1 MTNMIPHDFHRIYDI
16 YPQTIFRQMFSN
28 TFHKLN
34 DDVVN
39 NIYDF
44 LVPSTIDMS
53 KLIEVIYEKKE
64 NISNKQY
71 YYGYPAI
78 RLSLYDFTLQFMKII
93 ILKFTMKDDDMVIIP
108 RLNTDHLFFRNNH
121 FMDNTFSINYD
132 FIEYHKLFW
141 FKLFIEVFQ
150 DFHEE
155 SKYFCINMKY
165 LKYFG
170 IAAIILGFLF
180 SMAYYIQTNSRSAIT
195 YETTTLSKQTIEEKI
210 VATGS
215 VVPEDEVNIVPQ
227 ISGIIDEIFV
237 EEGDEVV
244 AGDLLAK
251 IKVVPNEQS
260 LNSAEGRV
268 KTSRIILNN
277 STKEYNRNK
286 KLFDK
291 GVISEQDF
299 NSVELRY
306 NQDQQNL
313 ENALSDLQI
322 IRLGSVGGSAL
333 TNTNV
338 RSTVS
343 GTVLQVPVKEGD
355 QAIEANTFNPGTT
368 IATVADL
375 NKMIFEGRVDEGEV
389 GKLKIGMDL
398 KISLGAIEEKEYE
411 AKLTLIA
418 PKGIEVAGA
427 IQFKIEG
434 DVFLDNEYVVRAGYS
449 ANATIITNVKKDI
462 LSVNESLLQ
471 FDNTTKKAFV
481 EIQLSGQK
489 FERRDIELGI
499 SDGVYAEVLG
509 GVTEKD
515 NIKIWNKTEPLKRGD
530 VEEQEYKYDN

>member
-1 MTNMIPHDFHRIYDI
+1 
-16 YPQTIFRQMFSN
+16 
-28 TFHKLN
+28 
-34 DDVVN
+34 
-39 NIYDF
+39 
-44 LVPSTIDMS
+44 
-53 KLIEVIYEKKE
+53 
-64 NISNKQY
+64 
-71 YYGYPAI
+71 
-78 RLSLYDFTLQFMKII
+78 
-93 ILKFTMKDDDMVIIP
+93 
-108 RLNTDHLFFRNNH
+108 
-121 FMDNTFSINYD
+121 
-132 FIEYHKLFW
+132 
-141 FKLFIEVFQ
+141 
-150 DFHEE
+150 
-155 SKYFCINMKY
+155 MKY

-170 IAAIILGFLF
+170 IGAIILGFLF
-180 SMAYYIQTNSRSAIT
+180 SMAYYIKTNSRSAIT
-195 YETTTLSKQTIEEKI
+195 YETSKLSKQTIEEKI

-268 KTSRIILNN
+268 KTARIVLNN
-277 STKEYNRNK
+277 STKEFERNK

-389 GKLKIGMDL
+389 GKLEIGMDL
-398 KISLGAIEEKEYE
+398 KISLGAIEEKEYD

-434 DVFLDNEYVVRAGYS
+434 EVFLDDEYVVRAGYS
-449 ANATIITNVKKDI
+449 ANATIITDVKRDI
-462 LSVNESLLQ
+462 LSINESLLQ
-471 FDNTTKKAFV
+471 FDNSTKKPFV
-481 EIQLSGQK
+481 EVQISGQK
-489 FERRDIELGI
+489 FERKDIELGI
-499 SDGVYAEVLG
+499 SDGVFAEVLG
-509 GVTEKD
+509 GVSESD

>member
-1 MTNMIPHDFHRIYDI
+1 
-16 YPQTIFRQMFSN
+16 
-28 TFHKLN
+28 
-34 DDVVN
+34 
-39 NIYDF
+39 
-44 LVPSTIDMS
+44 
-53 KLIEVIYEKKE
+53 
-64 NISNKQY
+64 
-71 YYGYPAI
+71 
-78 RLSLYDFTLQFMKII
+78 
-93 ILKFTMKDDDMVIIP
+93 
-108 RLNTDHLFFRNNH
+108 
-121 FMDNTFSINYD
+121 
-132 FIEYHKLFW
+132 
-141 FKLFIEVFQ
+141 
-150 DFHEE
+150 
-155 SKYFCINMKY
+155 MKY

-170 IAAIILGFLF
+170 IGAIILGFLF
-180 SMAYYIQTNSRSAIT
+180 SMAYYIKTNSRSAIT
-195 YETTTLSKQTIEEKI
+195 YETSKLSKQTIEEKI

-268 KTSRIILNN
+268 KTARIVLNN
-277 STKEYNRNK
+277 STKEFERNK

-398 KISLGAIEEKEYE
+398 KISLGAIEEKEYD

-434 DVFLDNEYVVRAGYS
+434 EVFLDDEYVVRAGYS
-449 ANATIITNVKKDI
+449 ANATIITDVKKDI
-462 LSVNESLLQ
+462 LSINESLLQ
-471 FDNTTKKAFV
+471 FDNSTKKPFV
-481 EIQLSGQK
+481 EVQISGQK
-489 FERRDIELGI
+489 FERKDIELGI

-509 GVTEKD
+509 GVSESD

>member
-1 MTNMIPHDFHRIYDI
+1 
-16 YPQTIFRQMFSN
+16 
-28 TFHKLN
+28 
-34 DDVVN
+34 
-39 NIYDF
+39 
-44 LVPSTIDMS
+44 
-53 KLIEVIYEKKE
+53 
-64 NISNKQY
+64 
-71 YYGYPAI
+71 
-78 RLSLYDFTLQFMKII
+78 
-93 ILKFTMKDDDMVIIP
+93 
-108 RLNTDHLFFRNNH
+108 
-121 FMDNTFSINYD
+121 
-132 FIEYHKLFW
+132 
-141 FKLFIEVFQ
+141 
-150 DFHEE
+150 
-155 SKYFCINMKY
+155 MKY

-170 IAAIILGFLF
+170 IGAIILGFLF
-180 SMAYYIQTNSRSAIT
+180 SMAYYIKTNSRSAIT
-195 YETTTLSKQTIEEKI
+195 YETSKLSKQTIEEKI

-268 KTSRIILNN
+268 KTARIVLNN
-277 STKEYNRNK
+277 STKEFERNK

-368 IATVADL
+368 ISTVADL

-398 KISLGAIEEKEYE
+398 KISLGAIEEKEYD

-434 DVFLDNEYVVRAGYS
+434 EVFLDDEYVVRAGYS
-449 ANATIITNVKKDI
+449 ANATIITDVKKDI
-462 LSVNESLLQ
+462 LSINESLLQ
-471 FDNTTKKAFV
+471 FDNSTKKPFV
-481 EIQLSGQK
+481 EVQISGQK
-489 FERRDIELGI
+489 FERKDIELGI

-509 GVTEKD
+509 GISESD

>member
-1 MTNMIPHDFHRIYDI
+1 
-16 YPQTIFRQMFSN
+16 
-28 TFHKLN
+28 
-34 DDVVN
+34 
-39 NIYDF
+39 
-44 LVPSTIDMS
+44 
-53 KLIEVIYEKKE
+53 
-64 NISNKQY
+64 
-71 YYGYPAI
+71 
-78 RLSLYDFTLQFMKII
+78 
-93 ILKFTMKDDDMVIIP
+93 
-108 RLNTDHLFFRNNH
+108 
-121 FMDNTFSINYD
+121 
-132 FIEYHKLFW
+132 
-141 FKLFIEVFQ
+141 
-150 DFHEE
+150 
-155 SKYFCINMKY
+155 MKY

-170 IAAIILGFLF
+170 IGAIILGFLF
-180 SMAYYIQTNSRSAIT
+180 SMAYYIKTNSRSAIT
-195 YETTTLSKQTIEEKI
+195 YETSKLSKQTIEEKI

-215 VVPEDEVNIVPQ
+215 VDPEDEVNIVPQ

-268 KTSRIILNN
+268 KTARIVLNN
-277 STKEYNRNK
+277 STKEFERNK

-389 GKLKIGMDL
+389 GKLEIGMDL
-398 KISLGAIEEKEYE
+398 KISLGAIEEKEYD

-434 DVFLDNEYVVRAGYS
+434 EVFLDDEYVVRAGYS
-449 ANATIITNVKKDI
+449 ANATIITDVKKDI
-462 LSVNESLLQ
+462 LSINESLLQ
-471 FDNTTKKAFV
+471 FDNSTKKPFV
-481 EIQLSGQK
+481 EVQISGQK
-489 FERRDIELGI
+489 FERKDIELGI

-509 GVTEKD
+509 GVSESD

>member
-1 MTNMIPHDFHRIYDI
+1 
-16 YPQTIFRQMFSN
+16 
-28 TFHKLN
+28 
-34 DDVVN
+34 
-39 NIYDF
+39 
-44 LVPSTIDMS
+44 
-53 KLIEVIYEKKE
+53 
-64 NISNKQY
+64 
-71 YYGYPAI
+71 
-78 RLSLYDFTLQFMKII
+78 
-93 ILKFTMKDDDMVIIP
+93 
-108 RLNTDHLFFRNNH
+108 
-121 FMDNTFSINYD
+121 
-132 FIEYHKLFW
+132 
-141 FKLFIEVFQ
+141 
-150 DFHEE
+150 
-155 SKYFCINMKY
+155 MKY

-170 IAAIILGFLF
+170 IGAIILGFLF
-180 SMAYYIQTNSRSAIT
+180 SMAYYIKTNSRSAIT
-195 YETTTLSKQTIEEKI
+195 YETSKLSKQTIEEKI

-268 KTSRIILNN
+268 KTARIVLNN
-277 STKEYNRNK
+277 STKEFERNK

-389 GKLKIGMDL
+389 GKLEIGMDL
-398 KISLGAIEEKEYE
+398 KISLGAIEEKEYD

-434 DVFLDNEYVVRAGYS
+434 EVFLDDEYVVRAGYS
-449 ANATIITNVKKDI
+449 ANATIITDVKKDI
-462 LSVNESLLQ
+462 LSINESLLQ
-471 FDNTTKKAFV
+471 FDNSTKKPFV
-481 EIQLSGQK
+481 EVQISGQK
-489 FERRDIELGI
+489 FERKDIELGI
-499 SDGVYAEVLG
+499 SDGVFAEVLS
-509 GVTEKD
+509 GVSESD

>member
-1 MTNMIPHDFHRIYDI
+1 
-16 YPQTIFRQMFSN
+16 
-28 TFHKLN
+28 
-34 DDVVN
+34 
-39 NIYDF
+39 
-44 LVPSTIDMS
+44 
-53 KLIEVIYEKKE
+53 
-64 NISNKQY
+64 
-71 YYGYPAI
+71 
-78 RLSLYDFTLQFMKII
+78 
-93 ILKFTMKDDDMVIIP
+93 
-108 RLNTDHLFFRNNH
+108 
-121 FMDNTFSINYD
+121 
-132 FIEYHKLFW
+132 
-141 FKLFIEVFQ
+141 
-150 DFHEE
+150 
-155 SKYFCINMKY
+155 MKY

-180 SMAYYIQTNSRSAIT
+180 SMAYYIQTNSKSAIT
-195 YETTTLSKQTIEEKI
+195 YETTTITKQTIEEKI

-227 ISGIIDEIFV
+227 ISGIIDEIFI
-237 EEGDEVV
+237 EEGDVV
-244 AGDLLAK
+244 AAGDLLAK
-251 IKVVPNEQS
+251 IKVVPNEQA

-277 STKEYNRNK
+277 SSKEFDRNK

-338 RSTVS
+338 RTTVS
-343 GTVLQVPVKEGD
+343 GTVLQVPVEKGD

-398 KISLGAIEEKEYE
+398 IISLGAIEEKEYK
-411 AKLTLIA
+411 AILTLIA

-434 DVFLDNEYVVRAGYS
+434 EVFLDDEYLIRAGYS
-449 ANATIITNVKKDI
+449 ANATIITDVKKDI
-462 LSVNESLLQ
+462 WSVNESLLQ
-471 FDNTTKKAFV
+471 FNNTTKKAFV
-481 EIQLSGQK
+481 EVQISGQK
-489 FERRDIELGI
+489 FERRNVELGI
-499 SDGVYAEVLG
+499 SDGVYTEVIG
-509 GVTEKD
+509 GITEND

>member
-1 MTNMIPHDFHRIYDI
+1 
-16 YPQTIFRQMFSN
+16 
-28 TFHKLN
+28 
-34 DDVVN
+34 
-39 NIYDF
+39 
-44 LVPSTIDMS
+44 
-53 KLIEVIYEKKE
+53 
-64 NISNKQY
+64 
-71 YYGYPAI
+71 
-78 RLSLYDFTLQFMKII
+78 
-93 ILKFTMKDDDMVIIP
+93 
-108 RLNTDHLFFRNNH
+108 
-121 FMDNTFSINYD
+121 
-132 FIEYHKLFW
+132 
-141 FKLFIEVFQ
+141 
-150 DFHEE
+150 
-155 SKYFCINMKY
+155 MKY

-170 IAAIILGFLF
+170 IGAIILGFLF
-180 SMAYYIQTNSRSAIT
+180 SMAYYIKTNSRSAIT
-195 YETTTLSKQTIEEKI
+195 YETSKLSKQTIEEKI

-268 KTSRIILNN
+268 KTARIVLNN
-277 STKEYNRNK
+277 STKEFERNK

-389 GKLKIGMDL
+389 GKLEIGMDL
-398 KISLGAIEEKEYE
+398 KISLGAIEEKEYD

-434 DVFLDNEYVVRAGYS
+434 EVFLDDEYVVRAGYS
-449 ANATIITNVKKDI
+449 ANATIITVVKKYI
-462 LSVNESLLQ
+462 LSINESLLK
-471 FDNTTKKAFV
+471 FDNSTKKPFV
-481 EIQLSGQK
+481 EVQISGQK
-489 FERRDIELGI
+489 FERKDIELGI

-509 GVTEKD
+509 GVSEND

>member
-1 MTNMIPHDFHRIYDI
+1 
-16 YPQTIFRQMFSN
+16 
-28 TFHKLN
+28 
-34 DDVVN
+34 
-39 NIYDF
+39 
-44 LVPSTIDMS
+44 
-53 KLIEVIYEKKE
+53 
-64 NISNKQY
+64 
-71 YYGYPAI
+71 
-78 RLSLYDFTLQFMKII
+78 
-93 ILKFTMKDDDMVIIP
+93 
-108 RLNTDHLFFRNNH
+108 
-121 FMDNTFSINYD
+121 
-132 FIEYHKLFW
+132 
-141 FKLFIEVFQ
+141 
-150 DFHEE
+150 
-155 SKYFCINMKY
+155 MKY

-170 IAAIILGFLF
+170 IGAIILGFLF
-180 SMAYYIQTNSRSAIT
+180 SMAYYIKTNSRSAIT
-195 YETTTLSKQTIEEKI
+195 YETSKLSKQTIEEKI

-268 KTSRIILNN
+268 KTARIVLNN
-277 STKEYNRNK
+277 STKEFERNK

-368 IATVADL
+368 ISTVADL

-398 KISLGAIEEKEYE
+398 KISLGAIEDKEYD

-434 DVFLDNEYVVRAGYS
+434 EVFLDDEYVVRAGYS
-449 ANATIITNVKKDI
+449 ANATIITDIKKDI
-462 LSVNESLLQ
+462 LSINESLLQ
-471 FDNTTKKAFV
+471 FDNSTKKPFV
-481 EIQLSGQK
+481 EVQISGQK
-489 FERRDIELGI
+489 FERKDIELGI

-509 GVTEKD
+509 GVSESD

>member
-1 MTNMIPHDFHRIYDI
+1 
-16 YPQTIFRQMFSN
+16 
-28 TFHKLN
+28 
-34 DDVVN
+34 
-39 NIYDF
+39 
-44 LVPSTIDMS
+44 
-53 KLIEVIYEKKE
+53 
-64 NISNKQY
+64 
-71 YYGYPAI
+71 
-78 RLSLYDFTLQFMKII
+78 
-93 ILKFTMKDDDMVIIP
+93 
-108 RLNTDHLFFRNNH
+108 
-121 FMDNTFSINYD
+121 
-132 FIEYHKLFW
+132 
-141 FKLFIEVFQ
+141 
-150 DFHEE
+150 
-155 SKYFCINMKY
+155 MKY

-180 SMAYYIQTNSRSAIT
+180 SMAYYIQTNSKSAIT
-195 YETTTLSKQTIEEKI
+195 YETTTITKQTIEEKI

-227 ISGIIDEIFV
+227 ISGIIDEIFI
-237 EEGDEVV
+237 EEGDVVV

-251 IKVVPNEQS
+251 IKVVPNEQA

-277 STKEYNRNK
+277 SSKEFDRNK

-338 RSTVS
+338 RTTVS
-343 GTVLQVPVKEGD
+343 GTVLQVPVEKGD

-398 KISLGAIEEKEYE
+398 IISLGAIEEKEYK
-411 AKLTLIA
+411 AILTLIA

-434 DVFLDNEYVVRAGYS
+434 EVFLDDEYLIRAGYS
-449 ANATIITNVKKDI
+449 ANATIITDVKKDI
-462 LSVNESLLQ
+462 WSVNESLLQ
-471 FDNTTKKAFV
+471 FNNTTKKAFV
-481 EIQLSGQK
+481 EVQISGQK
-489 FERRDIELGI
+489 FERRDVELGI
-499 SDGVYAEVLG
+499 SDGVYTEVIG
-509 GVTEKD
+509 GITEND

-530 VEEQEYKYDN
+530 VEEQENKYDN

>member
-1 MTNMIPHDFHRIYDI
+1 
-16 YPQTIFRQMFSN
+16 
-28 TFHKLN
+28 
-34 DDVVN
+34 
-39 NIYDF
+39 
-44 LVPSTIDMS
+44 
-53 KLIEVIYEKKE
+53 
-64 NISNKQY
+64 
-71 YYGYPAI
+71 
-78 RLSLYDFTLQFMKII
+78 
-93 ILKFTMKDDDMVIIP
+93 
-108 RLNTDHLFFRNNH
+108 
-121 FMDNTFSINYD
+121 
-132 FIEYHKLFW
+132 
-141 FKLFIEVFQ
+141 
-150 DFHEE
+150 
-155 SKYFCINMKY
+155 MKY

-170 IAAIILGFLF
+170 IGAIILGFLF
-180 SMAYYIQTNSRSAIT
+180 SMAYYIKTNSRSAIT
-195 YETTTLSKQTIEEKI
+195 YETSKLSKQTIEEKI

-268 KTSRIILNN
+268 KTARIVLNN
-277 STKEYNRNK
+277 STKEFERNK

-389 GKLKIGMDL
+389 GKLEIGMDL
-398 KISLGAIEEKEYE
+398 KISLGAIEEKEYD

-434 DVFLDNEYVVRAGYS
+434 EVFLDDEYVVRAGYS
-449 ANATIITNVKKDI
+449 ANATIITDIKRDI
-462 LSVNESLLQ
+462 LSINESLLQ
-471 FDNTTKKAFV
+471 FDNLTKKPFV
-481 EIQLSGQK
+481 EVQISGQK
-489 FERRDIELGI
+489 FERKDIELGI
-499 SDGVYAEVLG
+499 SDGVFAEVLG
-509 GVTEKD
+509 GVSESD

>member
-1 MTNMIPHDFHRIYDI
+1 
-16 YPQTIFRQMFSN
+16 
-28 TFHKLN
+28 
-34 DDVVN
+34 
-39 NIYDF
+39 
-44 LVPSTIDMS
+44 
-53 KLIEVIYEKKE
+53 
-64 NISNKQY
+64 
-71 YYGYPAI
+71 
-78 RLSLYDFTLQFMKII
+78 
-93 ILKFTMKDDDMVIIP
+93 
-108 RLNTDHLFFRNNH
+108 
-121 FMDNTFSINYD
+121 
-132 FIEYHKLFW
+132 
-141 FKLFIEVFQ
+141 
-150 DFHEE
+150 
-155 SKYFCINMKY
+155 MKY

-268 KTSRIILNN
+268 KTSRIVLNN

-411 AKLTLIA
+411 ATLTLIA

-499 SDGVYAEVLG
+499 SDGVYSEVLG

>member
-1 MTNMIPHDFHRIYDI
+1 
-16 YPQTIFRQMFSN
+16 
-28 TFHKLN
+28 
-34 DDVVN
+34 
-39 NIYDF
+39 
-44 LVPSTIDMS
+44 
-53 KLIEVIYEKKE
+53 
-64 NISNKQY
+64 
-71 YYGYPAI
+71 
-78 RLSLYDFTLQFMKII
+78 
-93 ILKFTMKDDDMVIIP
+93 
-108 RLNTDHLFFRNNH
+108 
-121 FMDNTFSINYD
+121 
-132 FIEYHKLFW
+132 
-141 FKLFIEVFQ
+141 
-150 DFHEE
+150 
-155 SKYFCINMKY
+155 MKY

-170 IAAIILGFLF
+170 IGAIILGFLF
-180 SMAYYIQTNSRSAIT
+180 SMAYYIKTNSRSAIT
-195 YETTTLSKQTIEEKI
+195 YETSKLSKQTIEEKI

-268 KTSRIILNN
+268 KTARIVLNN
-277 STKEYNRNK
+277 STKEFDRNK

-389 GKLKIGMDL
+389 GKLEIGMDL
-398 KISLGAIEEKEYE
+398 KISLGAIEEKEYD

-434 DVFLDNEYVVRAGYS
+434 EVFLDDEYVVRAGYS
-449 ANATIITNVKKDI
+449 ANATIITDVKKDI
-462 LSVNESLLQ
+462 LSINESLLQ
-471 FDNTTKKAFV
+471 FDNSTKKPFV
-481 EIQLSGQK
+481 EVQISGQK
-489 FERRDIELGI
+489 FERKDIELGI
-499 SDGVYAEVLG
+499 SDGVFAEVLG
-509 GVTEKD
+509 GVSESD

>member
-1 MTNMIPHDFHRIYDI
+1 
-16 YPQTIFRQMFSN
+16 
-28 TFHKLN
+28 
-34 DDVVN
+34 
-39 NIYDF
+39 
-44 LVPSTIDMS
+44 
-53 KLIEVIYEKKE
+53 
-64 NISNKQY
+64 
-71 YYGYPAI
+71 
-78 RLSLYDFTLQFMKII
+78 
-93 ILKFTMKDDDMVIIP
+93 
-108 RLNTDHLFFRNNH
+108 
-121 FMDNTFSINYD
+121 
-132 FIEYHKLFW
+132 
-141 FKLFIEVFQ
+141 
-150 DFHEE
+150 
-155 SKYFCINMKY
+155 MKY

-180 SMAYYIQTNSRSAIT
+180 SMAYYIQTNSKSAIT
-195 YETTTLSKQTIEEKI
+195 YETTTITKQTIEEKI

-227 ISGIIDEIFV
+227 ISGIIDEIFI
-237 EEGDEVV
+237 EEGDVVV

-251 IKVVPNEQS
+251 IKVIPNEQA

-277 STKEYNRNK
+277 SSKEFDRNK
-286 KLFDK
+286 KLFEK

-338 RSTVS
+338 RTTVS
-343 GTVLQVPVKEGD
+343 GTVLQVPVEKGD

-398 KISLGAIEEKEYE
+398 IISLGAIEEKEYK
-411 AKLTLIA
+411 AILTLIA

-434 DVFLDNEYVVRAGYS
+434 EVFLDDEYLIRAGYS
-449 ANATIITNVKKDI
+449 ANATIITDVKKDI
-462 LSVNESLLQ
+462 WSVNESLLQ
-471 FDNTTKKAFV
+471 FNNTTKKAFV
-481 EIQLSGQK
+481 EVQISGQK
-489 FERRDIELGI
+489 FERRDVELGI
-499 SDGVYAEVLG
+499 SDGVYTEVIG
-509 GVTEKD
+509 GITEND

>member
-1 MTNMIPHDFHRIYDI
+1 
-16 YPQTIFRQMFSN
+16 
-28 TFHKLN
+28 
-34 DDVVN
+34 
-39 NIYDF
+39 
-44 LVPSTIDMS
+44 
-53 KLIEVIYEKKE
+53 
-64 NISNKQY
+64 
-71 YYGYPAI
+71 
-78 RLSLYDFTLQFMKII
+78 
-93 ILKFTMKDDDMVIIP
+93 
-108 RLNTDHLFFRNNH
+108 
-121 FMDNTFSINYD
+121 
-132 FIEYHKLFW
+132 
-141 FKLFIEVFQ
+141 
-150 DFHEE
+150 
-155 SKYFCINMKY
+155 MKY

-180 SMAYYIQTNSRSAIT
+180 SMAYYIQTNSKSAIT
-195 YETTTLSKQTIEEKI
+195 YETTTITKQTIEEKI

-227 ISGIIDEIFV
+227 ISGIIDEIFI
-237 EEGDEVV
+237 EEGDVVV

-251 IKVVPNEQS
+251 IKVVPNEQA

-277 STKEYNRNK
+277 SSKEFDRNK

-338 RSTVS
+338 RTTVS
-343 GTVLQVPVKEGD
+343 GTVLQVPVEKGD

-398 KISLGAIEEKEYE
+398 IISLGAIEEKEYK
-411 AKLTLIA
+411 AILTLIA

-434 DVFLDNEYVVRAGYS
+434 EVFLDDEYLIRAGYS
-449 ANATIITNVKKDI
+449 ANATIITDVKKDI
-462 LSVNESLLQ
+462 WSVNESLLQ

-481 EIQLSGQK
+481 EVQISGQK
-489 FERRDIELGI
+489 FERRDVDLGI
-499 SDGVYAEVLG
+499 SDGVYTEVIEG
-509 GVTEKD
+509 ITEND

>member
-1 MTNMIPHDFHRIYDI
+1 
-16 YPQTIFRQMFSN
+16 
-28 TFHKLN
+28 
-34 DDVVN
+34 
-39 NIYDF
+39 
-44 LVPSTIDMS
+44 
-53 KLIEVIYEKKE
+53 
-64 NISNKQY
+64 
-71 YYGYPAI
+71 
-78 RLSLYDFTLQFMKII
+78 
-93 ILKFTMKDDDMVIIP
+93 
-108 RLNTDHLFFRNNH
+108 
-121 FMDNTFSINYD
+121 
-132 FIEYHKLFW
+132 
-141 FKLFIEVFQ
+141 
-150 DFHEE
+150 
-155 SKYFCINMKY
+155 MKY
-165 LKYFG
+165 LKYVG
-170 IAAIILGFLF
+170 IGVLILGFLF

-195 YETTTLSKQTIEEKI
+195 YDTATLSTQTIEEKI

-215 VVPEDEVNIVPQ
+215 VIPEDEVNIVPQ

-251 IKVVPNEQS
+251 IKVVPNEQA

-277 STKEYNRNK
+277 STKEFERNK
-286 KLFDK
+286 KLFNK

-299 NSVELRY
+299 NSIELRY

-398 KISLGAIEEKEYE
+398 KISLGAIEEKEYD

-449 ANATIITNVKKDI
+449 ANATIVTNIKKDI
-462 LSVNESLLQ
+462 LSINESLLQ
-471 FDNTTKKAFV
+471 FDNTTKKSYV
-481 EIQLSGQK
+481 EIQTSSQK

-509 GVTEKD
+509 GVTEND
-515 NIKIWNKTEPLKRGD
+515 NIKVWNKTEPLKRGD
-530 VEEQEYKYDN
+530 QDEQEYKYDN

>member
-1 MTNMIPHDFHRIYDI
+1 
-16 YPQTIFRQMFSN
+16 
-28 TFHKLN
+28 
-34 DDVVN
+34 
-39 NIYDF
+39 
-44 LVPSTIDMS
+44 
-53 KLIEVIYEKKE
+53 
-64 NISNKQY
+64 
-71 YYGYPAI
+71 
-78 RLSLYDFTLQFMKII
+78 
-93 ILKFTMKDDDMVIIP
+93 
-108 RLNTDHLFFRNNH
+108 
-121 FMDNTFSINYD
+121 
-132 FIEYHKLFW
+132 
-141 FKLFIEVFQ
+141 
-150 DFHEE
+150 
-155 SKYFCINMKY
+155 MKY

-170 IAAIILGFLF
+170 IGAIILGFLF
-180 SMAYYIQTNSRSAIT
+180 SMAYYIKTNSRSAIT
-195 YETTTLSKQTIEEKI
+195 YETSKLSKQTIEEKI

-268 KTSRIILNN
+268 KTARIVLNN
-277 STKEYNRNK
+277 STKEFERNK

-389 GKLKIGMDL
+389 GKLEIGMDL
-398 KISLGAIEEKEYE
+398 KISLGAIEEKEYD

-434 DVFLDNEYVVRAGYS
+434 EVFLDDEYVVRAGYS
-449 ANATIITNVKKDI
+449 ANATIITDVKKDI
-462 LSVNESLLQ
+462 LSINESLLQ
-471 FDNTTKKAFV
+471 FDNSTKKPFV
-481 EIQLSGQK
+481 EVQISGQK
-489 FERRDIELGI
+489 FERKDIELGI

-509 GVTEKD
+509 GISESD

>member
-1 MTNMIPHDFHRIYDI
+1 
-16 YPQTIFRQMFSN
+16 
-28 TFHKLN
+28 
-34 DDVVN
+34 
-39 NIYDF
+39 
-44 LVPSTIDMS
+44 
-53 KLIEVIYEKKE
+53 
-64 NISNKQY
+64 
-71 YYGYPAI
+71 
-78 RLSLYDFTLQFMKII
+78 
-93 ILKFTMKDDDMVIIP
+93 
-108 RLNTDHLFFRNNH
+108 
-121 FMDNTFSINYD
+121 
-132 FIEYHKLFW
+132 
-141 FKLFIEVFQ
+141 
-150 DFHEE
+150 
-155 SKYFCINMKY
+155 MKY

-170 IAAIILGFLF
+170 IGAIILGFLF
-180 SMAYYIQTNSRSAIT
+180 SMAYYIKTNSRSAIT
-195 YETTTLSKQTIEEKI
+195 YETSKLSRQTIEEKI

-268 KTSRIILNN
+268 KTARIVLNN
-277 STKEYNRNK
+277 STKEFERNK

-389 GKLKIGMDL
+389 GKLEIGMDL
-398 KISLGAIEEKEYE
+398 KISLGAIEDKEYD

-434 DVFLDNEYVVRAGYS
+434 EVFLDDEYVVRAGYS
-449 ANATIITNVKKDI
+449 ANATIITDVKKDI
-462 LSVNESLLQ
+462 LSINESLLQ
-471 FDNTTKKAFV
+471 FDNSTKKPFV
-481 EIQLSGQK
+481 EVQISGQK
-489 FERRDIELGI
+489 FERKDIELGI

-509 GVTEKD
+509 GVSESD
-515 NIKIWNKTEPLKRGD
+515 DIKIWNKTEPLKRGD
-530 VEEQEYKYDN
+530 IEEQEYKYDN

>member
-1 MTNMIPHDFHRIYDI
+1 
-16 YPQTIFRQMFSN
+16 
-28 TFHKLN
+28 
-34 DDVVN
+34 
-39 NIYDF
+39 
-44 LVPSTIDMS
+44 
-53 KLIEVIYEKKE
+53 
-64 NISNKQY
+64 
-71 YYGYPAI
+71 
-78 RLSLYDFTLQFMKII
+78 
-93 ILKFTMKDDDMVIIP
+93 
-108 RLNTDHLFFRNNH
+108 
-121 FMDNTFSINYD
+121 
-132 FIEYHKLFW
+132 
-141 FKLFIEVFQ
+141 
-150 DFHEE
+150 
-155 SKYFCINMKY
+155 MKY

-170 IAAIILGFLF
+170 IGAIILGFLF
-180 SMAYYIQTNSRSAIT
+180 SMAYYIKTNSRSAIT
-195 YETTTLSKQTIEEKI
+195 YETSKLSKQTIEEKI

-268 KTSRIILNN
+268 KTARIVLNN
-277 STKEYNRNK
+277 STKEFERNK

-389 GKLKIGMDL
+389 GKLEIGMDL
-398 KISLGAIEEKEYE
+398 KISLGAIEEKEYD

-434 DVFLDNEYVVRAGYS
+434 EVFLDDEYVVRAGYS
-449 ANATIITNVKKDI
+449 ANATIITDVKKDI
-462 LSVNESLLQ
+462 LSINESLLQ
-471 FDNTTKKAFV
+471 FDNSTKKPFV
-481 EIQLSGQK
+481 EVQISGQK
-489 FERRDIELGI
+489 FERKDIELGI

-509 GVTEKD
+509 GVSESD

-530 VEEQEYKYDN
+530 IEEQEYKYVN

>member
-1 MTNMIPHDFHRIYDI
+1 
-16 YPQTIFRQMFSN
+16 
-28 TFHKLN
+28 
-34 DDVVN
+34 
-39 NIYDF
+39 
-44 LVPSTIDMS
+44 
-53 KLIEVIYEKKE
+53 
-64 NISNKQY
+64 
-71 YYGYPAI
+71 
-78 RLSLYDFTLQFMKII
+78 
-93 ILKFTMKDDDMVIIP
+93 
-108 RLNTDHLFFRNNH
+108 
-121 FMDNTFSINYD
+121 
-132 FIEYHKLFW
+132 
-141 FKLFIEVFQ
+141 
-150 DFHEE
+150 
-155 SKYFCINMKY
+155 MKY
-165 LKYFG
+165 LKYVG
-170 IAAIILGFLF
+170 IGVLILGFLF

-195 YETTTLSKQTIEEKI
+195 YDTATLSTQTIEEKI

-215 VVPEDEVNIVPQ
+215 VIPEDEVNIVPQ

-251 IKVVPNEQS
+251 IKVVPNEQA

-277 STKEYNRNK
+277 STKEFERNK
-286 KLFDK
+286 KLFNK

-299 NSVELRY
+299 NSIELRY

-398 KISLGAIEEKEYE
+398 KISLGAIEEKEYD

-449 ANATIITNVKKDI
+449 ANATIVTNIKKDI
-462 LSVNESLLQ
+462 LSINESLLQ
-471 FDNTTKKAFV
+471 FDNTTKKSYV
-481 EIQLSGQK
+481 EIQTSSQK

-515 NIKIWNKTEPLKRGD
+515 NIKVWNKTEPLKRGD
-530 VEEQEYKYDN
+530 QDEQEYKYDN

>member
-1 MTNMIPHDFHRIYDI
+1 
-16 YPQTIFRQMFSN
+16 
-28 TFHKLN
+28 
-34 DDVVN
+34 
-39 NIYDF
+39 
-44 LVPSTIDMS
+44 
-53 KLIEVIYEKKE
+53 
-64 NISNKQY
+64 
-71 YYGYPAI
+71 
-78 RLSLYDFTLQFMKII
+78 
-93 ILKFTMKDDDMVIIP
+93 
-108 RLNTDHLFFRNNH
+108 
-121 FMDNTFSINYD
+121 
-132 FIEYHKLFW
+132 
-141 FKLFIEVFQ
+141 
-150 DFHEE
+150 
-155 SKYFCINMKY
+155 MKY

-170 IAAIILGFLF
+170 IAAIILGFLL
-180 SMAYYIQTNSRSAIT
+180 SMAYYIQTNSKSAIT
-195 YETTTLSKQTIEEKI
+195 YETTTITKQTIEEKI

-227 ISGIIDEIFV
+227 ISGIIDEIFI
-237 EEGDEVV
+237 EEGDVVV

-251 IKVVPNEQS
+251 IKVVPNEQA

-277 STKEYNRNK
+277 SSKEFDRNK

-338 RSTVS
+338 RTTVS
-343 GTVLQVPVKEGD
+343 GTVLQVPVEKGD

-398 KISLGAIEEKEYE
+398 IISLGAIEEKEYK
-411 AKLTLIA
+411 AILTLIA

-434 DVFLDNEYVVRAGYS
+434 EVFLDDEYLIRAGYS
-449 ANATIITNVKKDI
+449 ANATIITDVKKDI
-462 LSVNESLLQ
+462 WSVNESLLQ

-481 EIQLSGQK
+481 EVQISGQK
-489 FERRDIELGI
+489 FERRDVELGI
-499 SDGVYAEVLG
+499 SDGVYTEVIG
-509 GVTEKD
+509 GITENDK
-515 NIKIWNKTEPLKRGD
+515 IKIWNKTEPLKRGD
-530 VEEQEYKYDN
+530 VEEQEYKYD